1 MDYNKLMSSCKLVDL
16 TKTSDISDMVGENL
30 HEWCKNEG
38 ISDEDCEKL
47 LAKNEMNDCLVEI
60 FNEEMRCLTVEN
72 INQKTL
78 EKEKTYIQLQN
89 MDKEL
94 SNYTTERD
102 IQLMEQLNKTK
113 FSEIIYLIILLTIA
127 WGFGIYIMFNYL
139 VVEK

>member
-1 MDYNKLMSSCKLVDL
+1 MEYYKLMSGCKLVDL

-38 ISDEDCEKL
+38 ISATECEKL
-47 LAKNEMNDCLVEI
+47 LTRNEMNDCLVEI
-60 FNEEMRCLTVEN
+60 FDKEISELCIAD
-72 INQKTL
+72 INQKIL

-102 IQLMEQLNKTK
+102 IELMEQLNKTK
-113 FSEIIYLIILLTIA
+113 FTELIYLIILLTIA

-139 VVEK
+139 VVKK